1 MARLVRDLMT
11 TRVVTVGPH
20 DPVPAA
26 VDRMTRYGFSA
37 LPVVSD
43 SSRLLG
49 VVSLLD
55 VIRFREDHPDEG
67 ADVRATVGEIM
78 TGEVLSMQATA
89 GVAAV
94 AQRLRSHGELR
105 MMPVVQG
112 GRLVGVIT
120 RSDLL
125 RGRDRTPRPSGLR
138 RLLGARDRE
147 EEDAIALLA
156 RERRTGPRPAADT
169 PITEIMTREVDT
181 ASPGDPLHV
190 AAELMLHHRHSALP
204 VVDASGELVGIVSE
218 ADILGDPHAG
228 RGTHALVGRVM
239 TRNPITIGTGATA
252 GEARALVAD
261 RGLRLVPVVEG
272 TRLAGVVSRSD
283 LL

>member
-1 MARLVRDLMT
+1 MT
-11 TRVVTVGPH
+11 GRVVTVAAH
-20 DPVPAA
+20 DPVPVA

-37 LPVVSD
+37 LPVVSS
-43 SSRLLG
+43 SSRLVG

-55 VIRFREDHPDEG
+55 VLRFREDHPDEG
-67 ADVRATVGEIM
+67 DDVRATVGQIM
-78 TGEVLSMQATA
+78 TDEVLTMQATA
-89 GVAAV
+89 NVAAV

-125 RGRDRTPRPSGLR
+125 RGRDPGARPSGLR
-138 RLLGARDRE
+138 RLLGARDRDRD
-147 EEDAIALLA
+147 EDDALAGFA
-156 RERRTGPRPAADT
+156 RERRRGPRPPADA
-169 PITEIMTREVDT
+169 PIAGIMTRDVVT
-181 ASPGDPLHV
+181 ASPGDPLHL

-204 VVDASGELVGIVSE
+204 VVDAVGGLVGIVSE

-239 TRNPITIGTGATA
+239 TRDPVTIGVGATA

>member
-1 MARLVRDLMT
+1 MT

-20 DPVPAA
+20 DPVPVA

-37 LPVVSD
+37 LPVVGS

-55 VIRFREDHPDEG
+55 VLRFREDHPDEG

-78 TGEVLSMQATA
+78 SDQVLTMQATA

-112 GRLVGVIT
+112 GRLVGVVT

-125 RGRDRTPRPSGLR
+125 RGRDRTARPSGLR
-138 RLLGARDRE
+138 RLLGAQDRD
-147 EEDAIALLA
+147 EEDALALLA
-156 RERRTGPRPAADT
+156 RQRRTGPRPPADT
-169 PITEIMTREVDT
+169 PITEIMTRDVDT
-181 ASPGDPLHV
+181 ATPGDPLHV

-204 VVDASGELVGIVSE
+204 VLDAAGELVGIVSE

-239 TRNPITIGTGATA
+239 TRNPVTIGTDATA

>member
-1 MARLVRDLMT
+1 MT

-20 DPVPAA
+20 DPVTAA

-37 LPVVSD
+37 LPVVSG
-43 SSRLLG
+43 SSRLIG

-78 TGEVLSMQATA
+78 TGEVLSVQATA

-120 RSDLL
+120 RGDLL
-125 RGRDRTPRPSGLR
+125 RGRHREWKGRPSGLR

-147 EEDAIALLA
+147 EDDAVALLA
-156 RERRTGPRPAADT
+156 RELRTGPRPPAET